1 MERNRIE
8 KEYKSK
14 LIFRGVASAAVLQA
28 LISLKPPLFTPPA
41 FSQAVRVCTWSIHH
55 SWSGCDQGGTSHIL
69 FPLMIMKFFTFAI
82 CKSFIFVTW
91 FQESMS
97 IMFLFFSFFLPFFFF
112 ESFIASWVKSYFIH
126 KYIGIMGLRE
136 GGGWLEIS
144 LLWADRSFEVGGEF
158 LGYPNLLNLYKK
170 NLIKFF

>member
-14 LIFRGVASAAVLQA
+14 SIFRGVASAAVLQA

-97 IMFLFFSFFLPFFFF
+97 IMFLFFSFFLPFFFW
-112 ESFIASWVKSYFIH
+112 ELYSILSKV
-126 KYIGIMGLRE
+126 
-136 GGGWLEIS
+136 
-144 LLWADRSFEVGGEF
+144 LLYTQIYRDYGPQRRRRMTGNQFAMSR
-158 LGYPNLLNLYKK
+158 
-170 NLIKFF
+170 